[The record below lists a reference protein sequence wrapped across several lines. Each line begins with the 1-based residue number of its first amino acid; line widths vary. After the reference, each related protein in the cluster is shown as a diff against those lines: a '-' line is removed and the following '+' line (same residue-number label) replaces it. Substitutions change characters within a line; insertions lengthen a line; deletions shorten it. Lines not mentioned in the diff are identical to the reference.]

1 MNLLTWLG
9 GSMPSFD
16 ITPDP
21 DTMAMLDEPAAC
33 DKHRELVND
42 AAIEALQARIVA
54 RGGTVTV
61 AQHVARLKERKA

>member
-9 GSMPSFD
+9 GPMID

-42 AAIEALQARIVA
+42 AAIEALQARIAA

-61 AQHVARLKERKA
+61 AQHVARLKGKRQ

>member
-1 MNLLTWLG
+1 MREPANLARRP
-9 GSMPSFD
+9 MID

-21 DTMAMLDEPAAC
+21 DTVAMLEQPAAC

-42 AAIEALQARIVA
+42 AAIKAAQRKIVE

-61 AQHVARLKERKA
+61 AQHVERLKGHNS